1 MIPNQAL
8 NEVITEIQ
16 VNALLSGHDL
26 TPFEPLPADQKS
38 QYQAACRRCGRT
50 VQVKDT
56 GLCYSLLGHEDCADN
71 NATAAT
77 GNDMT

>member
-1 MIPNQAL
+1 MIPNHAL

-26 TPFEPLPADQKS
+26 TPFETLPADQKGE
-38 QYQAACRRCGRT
+38 YQAACRRCGRT

-56 GLCYSLLGHEDCADN
+56 GLCYSLLGHEDCPGTD
-71 NATAAT
+71 ATAAT
-77 GNDMT
+77 GKDIS